1 MMIIFYD
8 HLYHIITCCKTV
20 QPVSQALKTIGVSTP
35 LVLNNYYIDHCNHT
49 SLYTI
54 CHCGL
59 RFVLLCCY
67 GNPFDIYFNIASLNN
82 QPIFTFHSIR
92 LLYTR
97 FVEPISTTM

>member
-1 MMIIFYD
+1 MII
-8 HLYHIITCCKTV
+8 LYHIFTCCKTV

-35 LVLNNYYIDHCNHT
+35 LVLNNYYIDHCSHT

-59 RFVLLCCY
+59 RFGLLCCY

-82 QPIFTFHSIR
+82 QLIFTFPSIR

-97 FVEPISTTM
+97 FAEPISTTM